1 MHDCYVELWA
11 SPPPQCLTLN
21 FFKEKN
27 MDTYIFR
34 KQIHRLPGKV
44 IHAIPLPEPE
54 VVEGHQS
61 RQQIGEICK
70 QCGYKQV
77 LLVTDKTLSGLGY
90 EQAIA
95 QALTKAGVGYS
106 VFSEINSEPTIA
118 LIEDG
123 RKAAWESK
131 AECIIALGG
140 GSVMDTCKMIAASVK
155 MPHLPVKTLLLKFL
169 PVRGGTLP
177 IINVPST
184 AGTGAEVTV
193 GAVVLN
199 EHGVKSSTVLI
210 GLKVTH
216 VVLDSELTIHAP
228 QKVTAACG
236 MDALSH
242 CVEGAVSD
250 VEVDE
255 EDMHLS
261 MEGVNLI
268 LENLPTVMKEPE
280 NIEARLAMCRAA
292 LYGGNAINTQLAGY
306 VHAFAHSIGAKYHLP
321 HGVAISLMLMP
332 VLEFQMEECRGKY
345 EQLAKYCGLGAS
357 AESFLDAVRKLMA
370 QCGMDQIVSPVRA
383 CDHEELI
390 PMIAADSINYSSP
403 VTLSNADIKRVLDA
417 VTYQDL
423 KDTSEFSEGAIREIV
438 ATQRKFFRTGTTL
451 PIKWRIQQLKKLKA
465 AVLAH
470 EKEFEDAL
478 AEDLGRSQ
486 VEAYLCDIGP
496 IITEVNEM
504 IHGLRHWSRPERHFS
519 GLMCFPSMVTKVYKM
534 PYGVSLVISPFNF
547 PILLTIGVVA
557 AAMAGGNTVVV
568 KSSSK
573 SAASTKAL
581 KKFFAEVFPPEYVTL
596 IDGGHD
602 VADMCLAQRFDKI
615 FYTGSPSVGKHVLA
629 EAAKNLTPV
638 ALELGGETGNWCVVR
653 KDADLKDAARKIA
666 FFKLCNAGQI
676 CININ
681 QIAVAEEVAEPFLE
695 ELKKAFIAQIGEH
708 AESNPEYPK
717 LITDG
722 AYDKCARLADEYR
735 SRIVFGGVGD
745 PETRRYAPTMI
756 YPVDINEHIVQHEL
770 FCPLL
775 PIVPFKDSEVD
786 QLMEVVADREH
797 PLAMYLF
804 TKDMKWANRTMRT
817 QQFGGGC
824 INEVCIHMM
833 VKGVPFNGTGHS
845 GMGAYHGEWGF
856 REFTHPQTVL
866 KGRTRWNLTLR
877 EHPYTGEAGEKKLKI
892 LRIFER

>member
-1 MHDCYVELWA
+1 
-11 SPPPQCLTLN
+11 
-21 FFKEKN
+21 

-70 QCGYKQV
+70 KCGYKQV

-90 EQAIA
+90 EQAIT
-95 QALTKAGVGYS
+95 QSLTEAGVNYT
-106 VFSEINSEPTIA
+106 VFNEINSEPTIA
-118 LIEDG
+118 LIEAG
-123 RKAAWESK
+123 RQIALESQ

-140 GSVMDTCKMIAASVK
+140 GSVLDTSKMISASVK
-155 MPHLPVKTLLLKFL
+155 MPHLSVKTLLLKFL

-177 IINVPST
+177 IIAVPST
-184 AGTGAEVTV
+184 AGTGAEMTV

-210 GLKVTH
+210 GLNVTH

-242 CVEGAVSD
+242 CIEGAVSD

-255 EDMHLS
+255 EDMKLS
-261 MEGVNLI
+261 MEGVKLI
-268 LENLPTVMKEPE
+268 LENLPTVIKDPE

-292 LYGGNAINTQLAGY
+292 MYGGNAINTQLAGY

-332 VLEFQMEECRGKY
+332 VLEFQKEACQEKY
-345 EQLAKYCGLGAS
+345 DELAQYCGVPD
-357 AESFLDAVRKLMA
+357 FLQAVRDLMA
-370 QCGMDQIVSPVRA
+370 QCGMGQIASPVRA

-403 VTLSNADIKRVLDA
+403 VTLSNNDIKQVLDT
-417 VTYQDL
+417 VTPMGTENGER
-423 KDTSEFSEGAIREIV
+423 KTENEIHEV
-438 ATQRKFFRTGTTL
+438 VETQRKFFRTGTTL
-451 PIKWRIQQLKKLKA
+451 PVKWRIKQLKKLKT

-478 AEDLGRSQ
+478 AVDLGRSK

-496 IITEVNEM
+496 IVTEVNEM
-504 IHGLRHWSRPERHFS
+504 IHGLRRWARPERHFS
-519 GLMCFPSMVTKVYKM
+519 GFMCFPSMVTKVYKM

-581 KKFFAEVFPPEYVTL
+581 EKFFAEVFPPEYVTL

-602 VADMCLAQRFDKI
+602 IADLCLAQRFDKI

-681 QIAVAEEVAEPFLE
+681 QIAVAEEVAEPFME

-722 AYDKCARLADEYR
+722 AYDKCANLADEYR
-735 SRIVFGGVGD
+735 SRIFFGGFGD
-745 PETRRYAPTMI
+745 KETRRYAPTMI

-775 PIVPFKDSEVD
+775 PIVPYKDAEVD
-786 QLMEVVADREH
+786 QLMETIADREH

-804 TKDMKWANRTMRT
+804 TKDLKWANRVMRT
-817 QQFGGGC
+817 QQYGGGC

-877 EHPYTGEAGEKKLKI
+877 EHPYSGEAGEKKMKI
-892 LRIFER
+892 LRVFER